1 MPWINPDA
9 FDENNPE
16 LKEKVLLNLEER
28 GVTIMHECKVIDII
42 TVPATADA
50 KNQDPQLNK
59 ILLKR
64 LDIPDEEEEED
75 EFE

>member
-28 GVTIMHECKVIDII
+28 GITIIHECKVIDIM
-42 TVPATADA
+42 TVPAASGAT
-50 KNQDPQLNK
+50 N
-59 ILLKR
+59 
-64 LDIPDEEEEED
+64 
-75 EFE
+75 